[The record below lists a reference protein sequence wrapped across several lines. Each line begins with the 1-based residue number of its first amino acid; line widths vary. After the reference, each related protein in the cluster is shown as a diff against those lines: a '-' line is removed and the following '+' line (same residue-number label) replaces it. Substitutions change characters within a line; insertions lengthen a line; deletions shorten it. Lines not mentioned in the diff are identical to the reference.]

1 MPKVDSFLSIAED
14 ISLIKS
20 IKANAVAWL
29 LRNPNCFEDKILC
42 KFKKFSHSVN
52 QDFLKKFWKSWKNW
66 YWSVV
71 AKKCWIMCLKNRNYF
86 SDFERSGK
94 HTSRQ
99 RKVHYRYKRLNNILK
114 RLVNYV
120 HGYNIISSR
129 LVSPKWFNRR
139 RPLVVAAKWIQKES
153 GSRNRWA
160 MNIWARFYLTN
171 SARCW

>member
-1 MPKVDSFLSIAED
+1 MQSHDYYGIPIVS
-14 ISLIKS
+14 SLKYYAS
-20 IKANAVAWL
+20 L
-29 LRNPNCFEDKILC
+29 
-42 KFKKFSHSVN
+42 KKFSHSVK
-52 QDFLKKFWKSWKNW
+52 QDFLKNFWKSWKNW
-66 YWSVV
+66 YWSVF

-99 RKVHYRYKRLNNILK
+99 RKSHYRYKRLNNILK

-120 HGYNIISSR
+120 HEYIIISSS
-129 LVSPKWFNRR
+129 LVSAKWFNRR

-153 GSRNRWA
+153 GTRNRWA

-171 SARCW
+171 LARCWYNN